1 MALEGYPVFV
11 ATDATALEGGR
22 IYLGVPNADPET
34 SPIGAFWDAD
44 LTVPA
49 AMPLLTSGGVI
60 VRDGAP
66 ANVYAAQPYYSIR
79 VRDRTGRVVWYKPE
93 AGGNTPSTRLSFP
106 IPGGPPGDPGST
118 GPADNTYTS
127 YAALLA
133 SDKARKSARLVGD
146 TDVPAQPDGN
156 FTVVDGAWVRQKA
169 ASTTYGKRRTDESL
183 PVTLAYLGV
192 PNSTGDVSAQLRQA
206 VADANGDP
214 TIKSVLADANAT
226 YRKDGPL
233 TLDVSFDGQGSTLR
247 GLSNGPQGIIA
258 ASGASGIRWVNFTT
272 LSAATD
278 RDTAYQSPGIV
289 IGDQGLPQVVDVW
302 LENIVVDGVEAGKGP
317 GGVAFWFANLR
328 NLRGIGLIAR
338 NSKADGFHF
347 VHGARHCVLV
357 APIAEN
363 VGDDAFPVISYRSSG
378 LMCEDI
384 HFISPYAFQPGSR
397 GCSVVG
403 GRDVYYHNPR
413 IDRSAAAAVYF
424 NSEDAFDTYG
434 VLNAHVTGL
443 KATNCVQGGGATGG
457 AGFENPVIFMGGR
470 SGSDFVDGYTIQ
482 RTAADCSVSGD
493 VLGVGP
499 RVSYGATVGGIR
511 SRLDVDLEGI
521 TGKPGVFINGQDAD
535 VRMTGRGIGGV
546 PIVLDAAASGR
557 ILIHDSKIDSAR
569 TANPPADVN
578 VLLGNAANVSE
589 LRLDRCQFDNSSG
602 TLVNT
607 DSGFDLNKL
616 RYNAVKINGV
626 EKGKD
631 CASATVTVASGWA
644 TDDARAF
651 LYADGTIRLV
661 GMMRNGTDPL
671 MLTLPAGY
679 RPAMFLTGQAIKDA
693 KAVGIT
699 VNPNGEVRVIGGGTG
714 PGDAGV
720 VYLNM
725 SFPGAG

>member
-1 MALEGYPVFV
+1 MFHQYNNVQNSRGDALAGYQV
-11 ATDATALEGGR
+11 L
-22 IYLGVPNADPET
+22 
-34 SPIGAFWDAD
+34 
-44 LTVPA
+44 
-49 AMPLLTSGGVI
+49 
-60 VRDGAP
+60 
-66 ANVYAAQPYYSIR
+66 
-79 VRDRTGRVVWYKPE
+79 VRDRGTGGVVPLFSDDGVTPIIE
-93 AGGNTPSTRLSFP
+93 VSGIANVALTDSAGFYDFFVPFGTYDLEYRDPTGVSIKVLSNVP
-106 IPGGPPGDPGST
+106 MTTGPGGATGST

-206 VADANGDP
+206 FADASGDP
-214 TIKSVLADANAT
+214 TIKSVVADANAT
-226 YRKDGPL
+226 YRRDGPL
-233 TLDVSFDGQGSTLR
+233 TCDFGFDGQGSILR
-247 GLSNGPQGIIA
+247 PLSNGPQGLMVP
-258 ASGASGIRWVNFTT
+258 GGTSGIRLANFIA
-272 LSAATD
+272 LSASTE
-278 RDTAYQSPGIV
+278 RSGFNEYNGVS
-289 IGDQGLPQVVDVW
+289 IGDQGQPVITDLV
-302 LENIVVDGVEAGKGP
+302 LENIRVEGVEAGKGT
-317 GGVAFWFANLR
+317 GGVGFWFANLR
-328 NLRGIGLIAR
+328 NLRGYNLIAR
-338 NSKADGFHF
+338 NTKADGIHF

-357 APIAEN
+357 GAICEN
-363 VGDDAFPVISYRSSG
+363 VGDDAFAVISYRPSG

-403 GRDVYYHNPR
+403 GRDIYYHNPR

-424 NSEDAFDTYG
+424 NSEGTDVYDTYG
-434 VLNAHVTGL
+434 VLNAHVVGL
-443 KATNCVQGGGATGG
+443 KATNCVQGGGATTSNP
-457 AGFENPVIFMGGR
+457 GFENPVIFVGGR
-470 SGSDFVDGYTIQ
+470 DGFDNVDGYTIQ
-482 RTAADCSVSGD
+482 RTAVGCSVEGD
-493 VLGVGP
+493 VAGVGP
-499 RVSYGATVGGIR
+499 RVSYGAVVGGVR
-511 SRLDVDLEGI
+511 SQLDVDMEGI
-521 TGKPGVFINGQDAD
+521 TGKPGVLINGQDAD
-535 VRMTGRGIGGV
+535 VRLTGRGIGGV
-546 PIVLDAAASGR
+546 CGVLSAAASGR
-557 ILIHDSKIDSAR
+557 ILYRDGKIDSAR
-569 TANPPADVN
+569 TANPDSDVN
-578 VLLGNAANVSE
+578 ILLEAASNVTE
-589 LRLDRCQFDNSSG
+589 FRIERCEFNNSSAN
-602 TLVNT
+602 LVNT

-661 GMMRNGTDPL
+661 GMMRNGTDAL

-714 PGDAGV
+714 PGDAGI